1 MTILGDGA
9 AFLLLIVVGF
19 LPNEIWR
26 ALGFFV
32 GGGLDESSE
41 ILVWVRY
48 VATAILAGVIAQLL
62 IVPPGALAN
71 VPAMLRYGAVLAG
84 VAGFFVLRRSP
95 LAGVL
100 TAEAVLVGGMVW
112 LR

>member
-84 VAGFFVLRRSP
+84 VAGFFAVRRSP